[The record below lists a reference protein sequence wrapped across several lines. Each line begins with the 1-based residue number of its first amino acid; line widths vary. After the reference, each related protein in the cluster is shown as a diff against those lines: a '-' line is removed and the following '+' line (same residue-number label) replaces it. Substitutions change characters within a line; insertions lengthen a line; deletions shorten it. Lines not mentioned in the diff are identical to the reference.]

1 MIQNF
6 FLSVILF
13 SPVLTDRSEPAS
25 LLRLTCQFYLLT
37 KPSMLPCRLPRPT
50 FEKCRSHTLS
60 LAREARGSLVGTRL
74 ISLPPYFPKL
84 SIWSTVSLAGAYTV
98 PLGLVEGPRPVSLRP
113 WGETLRPNEWAI
125 LFSLTI
131 ATMLPASFE
140 VFLHQRCRFSELCQ
154 SESRVFLL

>member
-25 LLRLTCQFYLLT
+25 LLRLTCQFYSLT

-50 FEKCRSHTLS
+50 FELCRSHTLS
-60 LAREARGSLVGTRL
+60 LAREVRGSLGGTRL

-84 SIWSTVSLAGAYTV
+84 SIWSTVSLVGV
-98 PLGLVEGPRPVSLRP
+98 CRGQLGLDEGPRPIPPRL
-113 WGETLRPNEWAI
+113 WGEIFRPNE
-125 LFSLTI
+125 
-131 ATMLPASFE
+131 
-140 VFLHQRCRFSELCQ
+140 
-154 SESRVFLL
+154 